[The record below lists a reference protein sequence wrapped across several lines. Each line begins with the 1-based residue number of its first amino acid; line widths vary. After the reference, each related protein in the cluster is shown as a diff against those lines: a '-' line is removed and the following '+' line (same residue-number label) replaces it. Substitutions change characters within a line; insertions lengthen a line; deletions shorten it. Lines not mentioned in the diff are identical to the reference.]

1 MCHEVMGPDAIFI
14 FWMWSFKP
22 PFSLSSFN
30 LIKFFSSSSLSAFRM
45 VSFAGLRLLI
55 FLWQSWFQLVSHPAQ
70 HFAWCTL
77 HVYVISCPSFSETL
91 MSAAHTHCLV
101 FYFFLLITSWRPF
114 VICPNRAFASF
125 ATCASYLAVGAS
137 YTVSNWSSADEHWG
151 GARFWLLQCCKDY
164 LGANVSL

>member
-1 MCHEVMGPDAIFI
+1 MGPDVMILVFWMLNFKPAFSLFSFIFI
-14 FWMWSFKP
+14 KR
-22 PFSLSSFN
+22 L
-30 LIKFFSSSSLSAFRM
+30 FSSSSLEWYH
-45 VSFAGLRLLI
+45 LRIWGCWYFSL
-55 FLWQSWFQLVSHPAQ
+55 QSWFQLVSHPAQ